1 VRAQDNL
8 WRIRATGRSRD
19 AHLARILVAALPCLG
34 NTHMKFAVLPLL
46 AAVIA
51 ALLLL
56 VAGPG
61 TRLELWPFGTGF
73 LLMRW
78 AVYVG
83 LTAAGLAIALLIVPR
98 MRRGHAPL
106 LGAALVIGLVVAWI
120 PWNGLQTVRSL
131 PFIHDIST
139 DTERPPEFVAV
150 APLRADAPNPVA
162 YAGEE
167 TAAQQREGY
176 PDIRPL
182 ALDLAPRAAFD
193 RALAVARDQGWEI
206 VAAVPE
212 DGRIEATA
220 TTFWFGFKDDV
231 VIRIEPKGAGSRLDI
246 RSKSRVGRSDVGANA
261 ARIRAFT
268 REFERR
274 G

>member
-1 VRAQDNL
+1 
-8 WRIRATGRSRD
+8 
-19 AHLARILVAALPCLG
+19 
-34 NTHMKFAVLPLL
+34 MKFAVLPLI

-51 ALLLL
+51 ASLLL

-61 TRLELWPFGTGF
+61 TRLELWTFGTGF

-83 LTAAGLAIALLIVPR
+83 LAAAGLAIALLIVPR
-98 MRRGHAPL
+98 TRRGHAPL
-106 LGAALVIGLVVAWI
+106 LGAALVIGLVAAWI

-182 ALDLAPRAAFD
+182 ALDLAPREAFD
-193 RALAVARDQGWEI
+193 RALAAARDQGWEI

-212 DGRIEATA
+212 EGRIEATA

-231 VIRIEPKGAGSRLDI
+231 VIRIEPEGAGSRLDI

-268 REFERR
+268 RDFERR